1 MSQINPIM
9 GSLVGA
15 PAAQRMAESEKSR
28 QIRHSSDL
36 RKNTAADSEEEVE
49 ESVAST
55 DELQATGDGQQHRKQ
70 RKGTYSRHKPE
81 EPQEESE
88 NPDGLD
94 LTA

>member
-15 PAAQRMAESEKSR
+15 PAAQRLAESEKSR

-36 RKNTAADSEEEVE
+36 RKNTAANSEEEVE
-49 ESVAST
+49 ESVASA
-55 DELQATGDGQQHRKQ
+55 DAVEAAGDGQQNRKQ
-70 RKGTYSRHKPE
+70 GKGTYSRQKPQ
-81 EPQEESE
+81 EPQEEAD